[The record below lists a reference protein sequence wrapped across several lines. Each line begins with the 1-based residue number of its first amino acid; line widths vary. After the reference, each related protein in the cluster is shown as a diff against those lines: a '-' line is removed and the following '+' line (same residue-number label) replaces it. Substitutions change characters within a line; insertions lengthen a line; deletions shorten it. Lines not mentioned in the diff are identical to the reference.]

1 LYISEDMGSSKR
13 GDRETG
19 LLRLKGERRRTFMR
33 TRRVKALPYLSTTI
47 FIGAIV
53 AALGGFVADAA
64 AQSKIRVGRTISASG
79 FHIPSYVAQERG
91 MFKEQGFQVE
101 FIALEGGVQV
111 RAGIAKEI
119 HYVPIPGGG
128 SIAMLK
134 GAPIVF
140 VVGQSLISQWTIT
153 TQPEIKRVEDL
164 KGKTIGVERP
174 GSAPYEETVVTLGQ
188 CHKMQVGKDYKLL
201 AFTAEADRVAA
212 LISKS
217 IEAAILSFGPA
228 AAAEHAGMRIL
239 LRTGDCI
246 PRLGG
251 TFWVHKDR
259 IKENPDE
266 VKRFIK
272 AIAKATDYIKT
283 NREGTIEVLQKYF
296 EVIKDRK
303 VAEIFY
309 NQIQNAFGPEIPH
322 DLLKVLFDSRL
333 TPEAGWPKGKPAPD
347 IEQFVA
353 RDVLNAALK
362 EMGRK
367 PSK

>member
-1 LYISEDMGSSKR
+1 
-13 GDRETG
+13 
-19 LLRLKGERRRTFMR
+19 
-33 TRRVKALPYLSTTI
+33 
-47 FIGAIV
+47 
-53 AALGGFVADAA
+53 
-64 AQSKIRVGRTISASG
+64 
-79 FHIPSYVAQERG
+79 
-91 MFKEQGFQVE
+91 
-101 FIALEGGVQV
+101 
-111 RAGIAKEI
+111 
-119 HYVPIPGGG
+119 
-128 SIAMLK
+128 
-134 GAPIVF
+134 
-140 VVGQSLISQWTIT
+140 
-153 TQPEIKRVEDL
+153 VEDL

-188 CHKMQVGKDYKLL
+188 CHKMAVGKDYKLL

-217 IEAAILSFGPA
+217 IDAAILSFGPA
-228 AAAEHAGMRIL
+228 AAAEQAGMRIL

-259 IKENPDE
+259 IKEKPDE

-272 AIAKATDYIKT
+272 AIAKATDYIRT

-296 EVIKDRK
+296 DVIKDRK